1 MTGYR
6 IPPHIRDAW
15 TERRRETLGR
25 QVALAGGPPIGAVV
39 FDAYGTLFD
48 VQSVEATCATLARD
62 PAAFVAHWRARQLE
76 YSWLR
81 SLMGRY
87 ADFATVTAEAL
98 EQTLAHFKLHPGD
111 EIVGDLLAAWETL
124 EPFPEVPATL
134 DRLRDLPLAILS
146 NGSPAMLAALLAHTR
161 LGDRFAA
168 VLSVDA
174 ARAYKPDPRVYAL
187 APAALDLPA
196 EQILFVSANA
206 WDAVGAK
213 AYGFRVAWCNRTSR
227 AFDTHGPAPDLE
239 VQSLGGVADALGR

>member
-15 TERRRETLGR
+15 TERRRETLSH
-25 QVALAGGPPIGAVV
+25 QVALAAGPPIGAVV

-48 VQSVEATCATLARD
+48 VQAVEAACATLARD
-62 PAAFVAHWRARQLE
+62 PAAFVALWRARQLE

-98 EQTLAHFKLHPGD
+98 DHTLAHFRIHPGD
-111 EIVGDLLAAWETL
+111 EIVRDLLDAWLAL
-124 EPFPEVPATL
+124 EPFPDVRATL
-134 DRLRDLPLAILS
+134 ARLRDLPLAILS
-146 NGSPAMLAALLAHTR
+146 NGSPAMLAAVLAHSG
-161 LGDRFAA
+161 LAGDFAA

-187 APAALDLPA
+187 APAALNLPA
-196 EQILFVSANA
+196 DQILFVSANA

-213 AYGFRVAWCNRTSR
+213 AYGFRVAWCNRAGRT
-227 AFDTHGPAPDLE
+227 FDTHGPAPDLE
-239 VQSLGGVADALGR
+239 VRSLEGVADALKR